1 MQTRNRY
8 SNDGFTIVE
17 LVVVI
22 ILLGI
27 LAAIALPRF
36 IDVDED
42 AHDAAVRATMGALE
56 TSITKA
62 RGVWLMEANG
72 APAENLQ
79 VFGVGQAGQIDFNA
93 DGWPSQQWF
102 GGLETNPSTN
112 NVADCISVANALL
125 DTTLVISAAADA
137 DYVASYLGSGDCRY
151 TYSHTLGYSFD
162 YDSNTGS
169 VTPNF

>member
-1 MQTRNRY
+1 MNK
-8 SNDGFTIVE
+8 GFTIVE
-17 LVVVI
+17 LIIVI

-27 LAAIALPRF
+27 LAALALPRF
-36 IDVDED
+36 IDVDEE
-42 AHDAAVRATMGALE
+42 AHDAAVRATVGAFQ
-56 TSITKA
+56 TSLSHA
-62 RGVWLMEANG
+62 RGIWLMEAND

-79 VFGVGQAGQIDFNA
+79 VFGTGQAGQIDFNS

-125 DTTLVISAAADA
+125 DSNQEISAVADA
-137 DYVASYLGSGDCRY
+137 DYRANYLGTGDCRY
-151 TYSHTLGYSFD
+151 TYTHATGYSFD

-169 VTPNF
+169 ITPNF